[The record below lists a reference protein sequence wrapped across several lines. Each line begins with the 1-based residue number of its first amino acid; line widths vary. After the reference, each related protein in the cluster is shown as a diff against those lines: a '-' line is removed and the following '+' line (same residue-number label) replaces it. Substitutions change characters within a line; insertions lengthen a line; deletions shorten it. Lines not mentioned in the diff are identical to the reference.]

1 MARPRAAAVNI
12 SDEQLHRLSD
22 IADEMERLP
31 LAAQKVGS
39 PPAARILRLE
49 RALPELAALQ
59 RVLIQEVRSGRGE
72 AVRV

>member
-1 MARPRAAAVNI
+1 MNI

-22 IADEMERLP
+22 IADEIERLP

-39 PPAARILRLE
+39 PPAVRILRLE

-72 AVRV
+72 VVGGR